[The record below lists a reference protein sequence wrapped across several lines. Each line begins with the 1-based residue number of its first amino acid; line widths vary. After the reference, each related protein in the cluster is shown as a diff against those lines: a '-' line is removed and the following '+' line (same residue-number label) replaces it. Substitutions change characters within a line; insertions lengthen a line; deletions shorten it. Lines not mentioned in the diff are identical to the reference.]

1 MSHLVQ
7 EYAKSCGV
15 KIGEPVVSCSFLPVP
30 CARYITIQTSSIPA
44 KEYQYWSEVFDIVK
58 KTLAKRGIS
67 IVQIKHKDEKEISGV
82 DYVATGSLK
91 QLFSVVKGSI
101 LHIGID
107 SVFTHFAAHS
117 GVKSITIYTNANPEN
132 IRPWK
137 PRGKLVEII
146 SPKNGAKFSYSNQ
159 ESPRTIDLVYPEEI
173 ATNIFK
179 SLGIKKQ
186 VTRKT
191 LFVGSRC
198 YDECIDIIPSESC
211 ELVSDKI
218 NVRMDIAHSEQ
229 NLSDILKRNV
239 VEVTLF
245 QPICNE
251 ILESRRINVINYLS
265 NEFDKKFV
273 MKVRSLGIQINLLC
287 LSEGNLAN
295 QRLEFFDF
303 DVTHLDLKA
312 NMLENAEKT
321 KAFIGV
327 AVKTK
332 SNKKIVIGDKF
343 FSNYLDA
350 LKSRE
355 LFLLDFD
362 KQMVYTE

>member
-15 KIGEPVVSCSFLPVP
+15 NIGEPIFSCSFFPVP
-30 CARYITIQTSSIPA
+30 FQKYITINTSSNQA
-44 KEYQYWSEVFDIVK
+44 KEYMYWGEVFEIIREPLEK
-58 KTLAKRGIS
+58 HGIS
-67 IVQIKHKDEKEISGV
+67 IVQVKYKDEKEISGV
-82 DYVATGSLK
+82 DYAASGSLK
-91 QLFSVVKGSI
+91 QLFSVIKGSV
-101 LHIGID
+101 LHVGSD
-107 SVFTHFAAHS
+107 SVFSHFAAHS
-117 GVKSITIYTNANPEN
+117 SIKSITIYTNANPDN
-132 IRPWK
+132 IRPWNPK
-137 PRGKLVEII
+137 GELVEII

-159 ESPRTIDLVYPEEI
+159 ESPKTIDLIYPEEI
-173 ATNIFK
+173 ASNIFK
-179 SLGIKKQ
+179 SLNIQKE

-198 YDECIDIIPSESC
+198 YEECVDIVPSEHC
-211 ELVSDKI
+211 ELVSEKI
-218 NVRMDIAHSEQ
+218 NVRMDIVHNEE
-229 NLSDILKRNV
+229 NLTNILQKNI

-245 QPICNE
+245 QPVCDE
-251 ILESRRINVINYLS
+251 ILESRRIRVINYLA

-287 LSEGNLAN
+287 LAEEKLAE
-295 QRLEFFDF
+295 QRLHFFDF

-312 NMLENAEKT
+312 NMLANSEKT
-321 KAFIGV
+321 KIFNDIKV
-327 AVKTK
+327 NTK
-332 SNKKIVIGDKF
+332 SNKKIVIGDKYY
-343 FSNYLDA
+343 SNYLDA